1 MNSRHLTQK
10 LVDVSSDVAF
20 KMPTH
25 FSNSRNEAKSTD
37 SYVKLILQDLNP
49 GVAYYF
55 DSVCVKTK
63 HSNWS
68 DSMSLDLGKA
78 RLFLRYCQNIC

>member
-1 MNSRHLTQK
+1 MNSKHLTQK

-20 KMPTH
+20 RLPTH
-25 FSNSRNEAKSTD
+25 FSNSNSRNEATSTD

-78 RLFLRYCQNIC
+78 RLFLRY